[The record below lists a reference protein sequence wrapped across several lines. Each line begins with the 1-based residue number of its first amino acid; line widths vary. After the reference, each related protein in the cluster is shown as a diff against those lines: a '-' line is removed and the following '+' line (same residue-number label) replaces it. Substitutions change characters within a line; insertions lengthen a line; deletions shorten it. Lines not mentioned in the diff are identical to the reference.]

1 MGTPRLD
8 AEVLIAAAL
17 GLPRL
22 QLYVQFDRPLA
33 PLELTKI
40 REAVQRRQAGESVAY
55 IVGKKEFFGLDFAVD
70 ARVLVPRPDTETL
83 VDEALGRLRPRPPE
97 PAEPVASED
106 SQRLAEPS
114 EEGSEEGSE
123 ERSEEPSEKPSEK
136 PSEEPSSPQSQSAR
150 SQSGEVEGGSAAT
163 IPDGAADANVAA
175 AVDAGLA
182 PEPPA
187 PPRKLADVGTGS
199 GAIIVTLG
207 KQLPGA
213 ALYAVD
219 ASEDAL
225 AVARANAERHG
236 VAVTFL
242 AGDLG
247 LPLAPFA
254 PFDLITANLPYI
266 PTGDLPALAPE
277 VRAEPRLALD
287 GGADGLALVQRLIQQ
302 APPLLAPGGAL
313 VLEIGAGQSTAT
325 AALLRAAGFIDVRMR
340 RDLGA
345 IDRVVSGVKP

>member
-1 MGTPRLD
+1 MSVLRWTTGRFEERRLGTPRLD

-33 PLELTKI
+33 TPELAKI

-97 PAEPVASED
+97 PPDSDDVAENSA
-106 SQRLAEPS
+106 
-114 EEGSEEGSE
+114 GSESF
-123 ERSEEPSEKPSEK
+123 
-136 PSEEPSSPQSQSAR
+136 
-150 SQSGEVEGGSAAT
+150 SGDDGGKTEAT
-163 IPDGAADANVAA
+163 T
-175 AVDAGLA
+175 AVDAPA
-182 PEPPA
+182 APA
-187 PPRKLADVGTGS
+187 PRIADVGTGS

-207 KQLPGA
+207 KQLPA
-213 ALYAVD
+213 ASLHAVD

-225 AVARANAERHG
+225 AVARANAAQHG
-236 VAVTFL
+236 VTVTFL
-242 AGDLG
+242 QGDLG
-247 LPLAPFA
+247 APLAPLA
-254 PFDLITANLPYI
+254 PFDLIAANLPYV
-266 PTGDLPALAPE
+266 PSGDLAGLAPE

-287 GGADGLALVQRLIQQ
+287 GGPDGLALVQRLVSQ
-302 APPLLAPGGAL
+302 APALLAPGGAL
-313 VLEIGAGQSTAT
+313 VLEIGAGQAPAT
-325 AALLRAAGFIDVRMR
+325 AALLQAAGFADVRVR

-345 IDRVVSGVKP
+345 IERVVSGVKP